1 MARNGI
7 YLARAREQI
16 AQQRAENEREHR
28 RRVDDAYRRVPGLRA
43 LDQTLQQQMITLV
56 GLTMRHGSDPTDE
69 LRALERANLD
79 TQAQRAELLTSYH
92 LPVDYTDDIYTCPD
106 CRDTGY
112 IHGQPCR
119 CLLRRY
125 NAELTRDLSRL
136 LQSGDESFEHFDLT
150 LYDESARPKMERV
163 FQVCRTFAQ
172 TFRPGTMNLL
182 LQGGTGLGKTYLSA
196 CIARV
201 VAGAGYAVAYETA
214 ASALDAFECA
224 KFQRSSADGEAA
236 AQRVEQ
242 YLGCDPDDPR
252 RSRHGNDHGLF
263 HERPL
268 HAHQHAPDAQ
278 KGHHHQH
285 QLLQRGAAEKIH
297 AADPVAHRGR
307 IPDAPVRGSGHPADQ
322 KGARSMNQHEITE
335 RRPLLDASGNL
346 TEPGYAKTLLPIY
359 RRSDI
364 KAGKM
369 RIKEWDYYCINNGHF
384 ALALTIA
391 DNSYMGLDS
400 ISLLNLD
407 EGWEITKSPMRA
419 FTNGR
424 IGLPESS
431 ETGDVHSAGR
441 NYSILFKN
449 EGDKRVLIAQMKNFG
464 PEGSLYAKVTLS
476 DIPPES
482 MVIATPFDK
491 DKHFYYNQK
500 INCMRAEGTVTYG
513 YHNRTY
519 TFDPADSFAV
529 LDWGRGVWTYKNTW
543 YWGSASGL
551 VDGERFGFNIGY
563 GFGNTSAA
571 SENMLFYKGRAH
583 KLSQVTFHIP
593 GDGGRRTPDY
603 MQPWTFT
610 SDDGRFEMDYT
621 PVLDRASCSD
631 VGLIKSDQHQVFGV
645 FNGRAVLD
653 DGTVLNVKDL
663 PGFAEKVINKW

>member
-1 MARNGI
+1 
-7 YLARAREQI
+7 
-16 AQQRAENEREHR
+16 
-28 RRVDDAYRRVPGLRA
+28 
-43 LDQTLQQQMITLV
+43 
-56 GLTMRHGSDPTDE
+56 
-69 LRALERANLD
+69 
-79 TQAQRAELLTSYH
+79 
-92 LPVDYTDDIYTCPD
+92 
-106 CRDTGY
+106 
-112 IHGQPCR
+112 
-119 CLLRRY
+119 
-125 NAELTRDLSRL
+125 
-136 LQSGDESFEHFDLT
+136 
-150 LYDESARPKMERV
+150 MERV

-242 YLGCDPDDPR
+242 YLGCDLMILDDLGTEMITAYSTSALYTLINTRLTRKKATIISTNCSNEELQKKYTPQIL
-252 RSRHGNDHGLF
+252 SRIEGEYQTLPF
-263 HERPL
+263 
-268 HAHQHAPDAQ
+268 
-278 KGHHHQH
+278 
-285 QLLQRGAAEKIH
+285 
-297 AADPVAHRGR
+297 VGR
-307 IPDAPVRGSGHPADQ
+307 DIRQ
-322 KGARSMNQHEITE
+322 IKKGARSMNQHEITE

-346 TEPGYAKTLLPIY
+346 TEPGYAKTLLPVY
-359 RRSDI
+359 RRNDI
-364 KAGKM
+364 KANKL
-369 RIKEWDYYCINNGHF
+369 RIKEWDYYCINNGRF

-407 EGWEITKSPMRA
+407 EGWEITKSPMKA

-424 IGLPESS
+424 VGLPESS

-449 EGDKRVLIAQMKNFG
+449 EGDRRVLIAQMKNFG
-464 PEGSLYAKVTLS
+464 PEGSLYAKVTLT
-476 DIPPES
+476 DIPSES

-551 VDGERFGFNIGY
+551 VDGEKFGFNIGY

-593 GDGGRRTPDY
+593 GDGGKATPDY
-603 MQPWTFT
+603 MRPWTFT

-663 PGFAEKVINKW
+663 PASPRRSSINGERKLQNPRCLLIADSGDFICRCNMFQKPRPSLCSIVNCARK